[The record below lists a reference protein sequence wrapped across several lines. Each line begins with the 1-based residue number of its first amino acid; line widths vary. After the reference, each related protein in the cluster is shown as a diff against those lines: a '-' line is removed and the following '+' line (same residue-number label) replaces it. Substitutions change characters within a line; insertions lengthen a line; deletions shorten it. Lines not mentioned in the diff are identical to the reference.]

1 MLRFVMKNTHAE
13 KSSNPAET
21 ECGYKQC
28 LFGNAPGTASGFP
41 FIDAIHTEGD
51 KGHRQNGEGGELP
64 VCEDGLTDCC
74 YDLHR
79 LHSLFGLH
87 ISESE
92 SYALSLQH
100 YSMISDIRQ

>member
-1 MLRFVMKNTHAE
+1 MLRFVMKNMHAE
-13 KSSNPAET
+13 KSSNSAET
-21 ECGYKQC
+21 ECGQKQC

-41 FIDAIHTEGD
+41 FIDAVHAEGD
-51 KGHRQNGEGGELP
+51 KGNQQNGEGGELP
-64 VCEDGLTDCC
+64 VCEDGLTVGC

-92 SYALSLQH
+92 SYA
-100 YSMISDIRQ
+100 